1 MKVVIVYDS
10 FFGNTEKIANAISES
25 LCSPEDVRTFRVNG
39 IKPDQLTGLDL
50 LIVGSPTRAFRPTM
64 DIIGFLNQIPS
75 SDLKGVNIAAFDTR
89 YSIGKTKVLLT
100 NIFSRQFG
108 YAAESIAYKLVK
120 KGGTLIAPPM
130 GFIVTDSEGP
140 LKPGELE
147 RATDWANAIENVIHV
162 QKR

>member
-1 MKVVIVYDS
+1 MKVAIVYDS
-10 FFGNTEKIANAISES
+10 FFGNTKKIVHAISES
-25 LCSPEDVRTFRVNG
+25 FDSHDDVRTCWVNS
-39 IKPDQLTGLDL
+39 IRPDQLTGLDL

-75 SDLKGVNIAAFDTR
+75 NGLKGIKVAAFDTR
-89 YSIGKTKVLLT
+89 YSIAKAKVLLT

-108 YAAESIAYKLVK
+108 YAAESIAYKLVN

-147 RATDWANAIENVIHV
+147 RATDWAKAIENVIHV
-162 QKR
+162 